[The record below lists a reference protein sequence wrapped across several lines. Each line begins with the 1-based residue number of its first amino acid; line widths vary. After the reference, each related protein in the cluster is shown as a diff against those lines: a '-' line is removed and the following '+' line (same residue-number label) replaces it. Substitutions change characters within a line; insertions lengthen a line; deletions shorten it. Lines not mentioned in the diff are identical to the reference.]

1 MANQLASNPWL
12 IDTTSTAVLHDA
24 AMPHIQVEFAGYG
37 TTAAA
42 SEVQDR
48 NGRTIA
54 LLEGLATGETVRT
67 GRMGWVQGIKVP
79 PTLTGG
85 GTNLSSG
92 RLIVYFE

>member
-12 IDTTSTAVLHDA
+12 IDTTSANVLHDA
-24 AMPHIQVEFAGYG
+24 MMPHIQIEYAGYG
-37 TTAAA
+37 TTPAMA
-42 SEVQDR
+42 EVQDR

-79 PTLTGG
+79 PTLTAG
-85 GTNLSSG
+85 GTNLTAG
-92 RLIVYFE
+92 RLILYFE